1 MKTNETIIENNV
13 NNDNA
18 TNNSNNNDLIF
29 RLRFVSNSKKIINI
43 KVDATVCLF
52 MLDGKL
58 YFLFNTWFMFTFQ
71 RFICLNFM

>member
-29 RLRFVSNSKKIINI
+29 RF
-43 KVDATVCLF
+43 
-52 MLDGKL
+52 LD
-58 YFLFNTWFMFTFQ
+58 
-71 RFICLNFM
+71 